1 MPSKYIY
8 EPWEAPIALQEKCGV
23 IIGKDYPYPIV
34 DHSVVSKSNMGRMK
48 EAYDSQK
55 NGLPMP
61 DAQPVVT
68 NEKSITFAASK
79 KSKDDTDGPSRKRRK
94 T

>member
-23 IIGKDYPYPIV
+23 VIGKDYPYPIV
-34 DHSVVSKSNMGRMK
+34 DHSIVSKSNMGRMK

-61 DAQPVVT
+61 EALPVAT
-68 NEKSITFAASK
+68 NAKRITFAVS
-79 KSKDDTDGPSRKRRK
+79 SDDSAADPSRKRK
-94 T
+94 KP